1 MQKIGEHL
9 LVIVVEVD
17 VDLIEFEKICIWR
30 EKIRT
35 F

>member
-1 MQKIGEHL
+1 MQKVREHL
-9 LVIVVEVD
+9 LVIEVEVD
-17 VDLIEFEKICIWR
+17 VDLVEFDQNLTWR